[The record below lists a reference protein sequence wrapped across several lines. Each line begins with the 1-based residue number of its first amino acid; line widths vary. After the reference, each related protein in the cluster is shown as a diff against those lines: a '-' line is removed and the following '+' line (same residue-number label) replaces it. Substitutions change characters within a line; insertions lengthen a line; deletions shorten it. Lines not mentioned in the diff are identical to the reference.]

1 VLKALLLVLSVVM
14 MAFESGV
21 SPRAYQTRASRAVPQ
36 IHRCPRGTVDNYLL
50 PKWQQCWLEASHGR
64 WRTVNHELHYDVLVV
79 EVEAASLADA
89 DEIAGRF
96 VKLHGERFPLEVLI
110 YVRQEAAPPGATVR
124 RVAWSKRS
132 GFTSLE
138 F

>member
-1 VLKALLLVLSVVM
+1 MLKAALLVLTVVAM
-14 MAFESGV
+14 TFESGI
-21 SPRAYQTRASRAVPQ
+21 SPRAYQTRAARATQ

-50 PKWQQCWLEASHGR
+50 PRWQQCWFDAANGR

-79 EVEAASLADA
+79 EVEATSLADS

-96 VKLHGERFPLEVLI
+96 VKLHGERFPLEILI
-110 YVRQEAAPPGATVR
+110 YVRQESDAMVR
-124 RVAWSKRS
+124 RVTWSKRA
-132 GFTSLE
+132 GFKSLE

>member
-1 VLKALLLVLSVVM
+1 MLKAALLVLTVVAM
-14 MAFESGV
+14 TFESGI
-21 SPRAYQTRASRAVPQ
+21 SPRAHQTRAARATQ

-50 PKWQQCWLEASHGR
+50 PRWQQCWFDAANGR

-79 EVEAASLADA
+79 EVKTESLADS

-96 VKLHGERFPLEVLI
+96 VKRHGERFPLEILI
-110 YVRQEAAPPGATVR
+110 YVQRESDATVR
-124 RVAWSKRS
+124 RVTWSKRA
-132 GFTSLE
+132 GFKSLE